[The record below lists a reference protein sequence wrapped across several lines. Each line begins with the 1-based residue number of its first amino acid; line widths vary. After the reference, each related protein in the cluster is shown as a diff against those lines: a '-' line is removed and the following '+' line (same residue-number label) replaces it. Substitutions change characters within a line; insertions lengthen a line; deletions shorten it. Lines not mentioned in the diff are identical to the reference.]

1 VYLPKNKVFSGL
13 IEMILILYDVKCL
26 DNFLL
31 VWYKLT
37 FALNTIANQ
46 FINFNNFQSISG
58 LVFIGSLY
66 TSTFSLS
73 DILIKNMKNYK

>member
-46 FINFNNFQSISG
+46 FINFNNFQ
-58 LVFIGSLY
+58 
-66 TSTFSLS
+66 
-73 DILIKNMKNYK
+73 